1 MDYTTKTNWDSLSTL
16 KRKIEEDKTSKE
28 KVVSFNGI
36 TLETNLYKYE
46 LYAGELSRN
55 DIFKLRK

>member
-1 MDYTTKTNWDSLSTL
+1 MDYTKKTNWDSLSTL
-16 KRKIEEDKTSKE
+16 KRKIEEDKTSNE

-46 LYAGELSRN
+46 LYATDVGAEL
-55 DIFKLRK
+55 

>member
-1 MDYTTKTNWDSLSTL
+1 MDYTKKTNWDSLSTL
-16 KRKIEEDKTSKE
+16 QHTIEEDNTSNE

-36 TLETNLYKYE
+36 TLETNLDKYE